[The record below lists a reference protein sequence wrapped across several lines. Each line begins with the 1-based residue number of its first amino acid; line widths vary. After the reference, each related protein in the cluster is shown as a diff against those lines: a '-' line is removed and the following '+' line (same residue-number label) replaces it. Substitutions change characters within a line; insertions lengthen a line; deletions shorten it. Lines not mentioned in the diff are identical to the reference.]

1 MGKQDVLSLGNTGKT
16 EAMIT
21 AGTVDETSTKEY
33 IDQTVAE
40 LENLAALVD
49 VAKERVTC
57 DVLFHRVIRRTVDT
71 TDHYPEALA
80 KELAVSN
87 STISRWMNEH
97 SAPHPA
103 KKPQIYKQI
112 KKICS
117 KEARALK
124 KTIAA

>member
-1 MGKQDVLSLGNTGKT
+1 MGKQDVLSLENTGKA
-16 EAMIT
+16 EAMI
-21 AGTVDETSTKEY
+21 AAETVDEISTKKY
-33 IDQTVAE
+33 IAKTVSQ

-49 VAKERVTC
+49 VAKERITC
-57 DVLFHRVIRRTVDT
+57 DVLFHRVIKQTVDS

-87 STISRWMNEH
+87 STISRWMNKH

-117 KEARALK
+117 KESRALK
-124 KTIAA
+124 KKIAA